1 MQSEKTLKKHA
12 DLVDRM
18 ATALGVDLE
27 ESILRGRI
35 EIDDISDAVLSC
47 TACSAPEH
55 CAGWLEKKGGDRV
68 TSTPEYCRN
77 KALLE
82 RLQGLSG

>member
-27 ESILRGRI
+27 ESILRGQI
-35 EIDDISDAVLSC
+35 EIDDLSDAVLSC

-55 CAGWLEKKGGDRV
+55 CAGWLDSKGSEQAS
-68 TSTPEYCRN
+68 STPEYCRN
-77 KALLE
+77 KALLQ